1 MYLCVISYFTYSIS
15 PCIFSFLSTVSTA
28 SFLFFFCLCFIVRCT
43 FHHFNPLLVFSL
55 FLSVSSLFAILF
67 IPLFPFILSFF
78 TALALAAPSFLLHRP
93 LSLCPLSVFTF
104 PSVCSA
110 IFTPAASALIYSS
123 SWCMSASRRDLSL
136 HSRCAVPLPQSN
148 RLPSA
153 WGHVHACTQRKLI
166 PASHCSTCY
175 GRLSHR
181 KLEHSGARPS
191 RSQSLPVRSPEMM
204 RLSR

>member
-1 MYLCVISYFTYSIS
+1 LL
-15 PCIFSFLSTVSTA
+15 FSFSRYFP
-28 SFLFFFCLCFIVRCT
+28 SFFISLRLLHWLFPHFFCIV
-43 FHHFNPLLVFSL
+43 PSL
-55 FLSVSSLFAILF
+55 S
-67 IPLFPFILSFF
+67 
-78 TALALAAPSFLLHRP
+78 AL
-93 LSLCPLSVFTF
+93 LSVFTF

-110 IFTPAASALIYSS
+110 IFTPAASVLILCS
-123 SWCMSASRRDLSL
+123 SWCMAASRRDSSL

-175 GRLSHR
+175 RRLSHR
-181 KLEHSGARPS
+181 KLEHTGARLS